1 MRFLVIRRNRWFFL
15 CGFLAAGW
23 FGASVSAEP
32 RPQAIC
38 FECPLTATAAAGTAS
53 EVAFRATHVIASWA
67 TFAIGK
73 VTELA
78 DCEARKGPVSGC
90 LEPTPDPGSP

>member
-1 MRFLVIRRNRWFFL
+1 
-15 CGFLAAGW
+15 
-23 FGASVSAEP
+23 
-32 RPQAIC
+32 
-38 FECPLTATAAAGTAS
+38 
-53 EVAFRATHVIASWA
+53 VIASWA